1 MDRHVLSIL
10 VGKESLILNRI
21 VGLFSKRCF
30 SIDSLTFGE
39 AEDKSLLRIN
49 IELKSD
55 KHAFIQIKKQLEKLI
70 DVIDISEPNPANCF
84 IRELV
89 LIKVRS
95 ASDNRLSI
103 LEAVEAFQGKIIEIN
118 NNSLTIEIAGNHEK
132 INPFITAMSS
142 YGIESLSRTGFTAL
156 DRCKI

>member
-55 KHAFIQIKKQLEKLI
+55 KHAFTQIKKQLEKLV
-70 DVIDISEPNPANCF
+70 DVINISEPDPVNYF

-95 ASDNRLSI
+95 GSDNRLSI
-103 LEAVEAFQGKIIEIN
+103 LEAVETFQGKIIDIN
-118 NNSLTIEIAGNHEK
+118 NDTLTIEISGAHDK
-132 INPFITAMSS
+132 VNPFITAMSN

-156 DRCKI
+156 DRY